1 MSLAASAIVFAL
13 LYAKYVAGNIHCGK
27 LKRQLGGGPPED
39 RKFQTSEPPAPNA
52 ALQAKYER
60 WCNISSNDK
69 EVLPLGALAMFLSVG
84 LGGRGARRYCAHSA
98 LVRVVHSALP
108 AHDLVCALWAGRG
121 APRSVRVGRAE
132 QLGLGGDACRR
143 IFSLPLIEGCLRE
156 GQS

>member
-84 LGGRGARRYCAHSA
+84 LGGAGPGDIVHILLSCVWCILRFLHTISYARSGPEEARRVLFVLGVLSNLA
-98 LVRVVHSALP
+98 LVAMLVVGSFLF
-108 AHDLVCALWAGRG
+108 L
-121 APRSVRVGRAE
+121 
-132 QLGLGGDACRR
+132 
-143 IFSLPLIEGCLRE
+143 
-156 GQS
+156 